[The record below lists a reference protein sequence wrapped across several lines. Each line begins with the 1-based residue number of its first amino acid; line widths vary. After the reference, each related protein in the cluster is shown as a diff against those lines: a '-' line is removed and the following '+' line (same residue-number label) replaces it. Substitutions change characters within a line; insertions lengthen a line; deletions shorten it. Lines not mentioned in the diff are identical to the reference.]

1 MLDSVQR
8 VLHYAVPTDVKMHL
22 QMVLLDSVQCVLHY
36 AVPTDVRIH
45 WRIVIRNIIVQLS
58 TFNLLCRT
66 YKCKKKLADGEA
78 TLCSDCQLK
87 RDLARIA
94 YYYSKRGSYY

>member
-58 TFNLLCRT
+58 TCCAVPTN
-66 YKCKKKLADGEA
+66 
-78 TLCSDCQLK
+78 
-87 RDLARIA
+87 ARKNWQMVMLHCALIA
-94 YYYSKRGSYY
+94 NSNGI